1 MHTIEF
7 DNEVEELLGNV
18 ANSQGLGI
26 DTVIKNAVAE
36 YLEDILDTLAGEA
49 ALEELENGEDDTIS
63 FDDWK
68 RQHYYDVAN

>member
-7 DNEVEELLGNV
+7 DNEVEDLLENV
-18 ANSQGLGI
+18 ARSQGLEI
-26 DTVIKNAVAE
+26 DAVIKNVVAE

-49 ALEELENGEDDTIS
+49 ALEELANGDDDIIS

-68 RQHYYDVAN
+68 NQHYGVAN

>member
-7 DNEVEELLGNV
+7 DNEVEELLENV
-18 ANSQGLGI
+18 AHSQGLEI
-26 DTVIKNAVAE
+26 DAVIKNAVAE
-36 YLEDILDTLAGEA
+36 YVEDILDTLAGEA

-68 RQHYYDVAN
+68 KQHYGVAN

>member
-7 DNEVEELLGNV
+7 DNEVEELLENV
-18 ANSQGLGI
+18 AHSQGLEI
-26 DTVIKNAVAE
+26 DTVIKNVVAE

>member
-7 DNEVEELLGNV
+7 DNEVEELLENV
-18 ANSQGLGI
+18 AHSQGLEI
-26 DTVIKNAVAE
+26 DTVIKNVVAE

-68 RQHYYDVAN
+68 KQHYGVEN